1 MTANDNSVNIKDHTR
16 ESGAYHHGD
25 LRSATLALGMERIEQ
40 QDHPELGLRALAR
53 DLGVSATALY
63 RHFPNKDALLDALAL
78 EALGRLGT
86 NQAEAAMRAGGGLEA
101 FVEVGI
107 TYVEWAYANP
117 ALVRLIY
124 NRVGEV
130 DLTDGDPDEMGEAFR
145 QLRIGIAAMMP
156 ENLSDEDRAAA
167 ALHAWSLVH
176 GLAMLILDG
185 QIEYDPAMIRKVVT
199 MTDFGLGQSC

>member
-1 MTANDNSVNIKDHTR
+1 MANNANSVNIK
-16 ESGAYHHGD
+16 ESGDYHHGD
-25 LRSATLALGMERIEQ
+25 LRAAALALGMQRIED
-40 QDHPELGLRALAR
+40 QDHPDLGLRALAR

-78 EALGRLGT
+78 EALERLGK
-86 NQAEAAMRAGGGLEA
+86 NQAQAAMEAGGDQQA

-107 TYVEWAYANP
+107 TYVEWAVANP

-130 DLTDGDPDEMGEAFR
+130 DLKDGDPDEMGEAFR
-145 QLRIGIAAMMP
+145 QLKAGIAATMP
-156 ENLSDEDRAAA
+156 DSLSEADRTAA

-185 QIEYDPAMIRKVVT
+185 QIQYDPALIRKVVT
-199 MTDFGLGQSC
+199 MTDFGLGQDC